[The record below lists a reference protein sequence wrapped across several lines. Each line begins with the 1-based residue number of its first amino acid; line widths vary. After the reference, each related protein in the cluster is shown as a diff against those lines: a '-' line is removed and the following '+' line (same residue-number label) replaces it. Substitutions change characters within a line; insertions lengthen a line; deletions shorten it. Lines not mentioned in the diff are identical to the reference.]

1 MNQQQ
6 LARHEHS
13 ERLIAG
19 HVYLMRKPQP
29 YSKRLAA
36 KLQAKVL
43 RLDAK
48 VTTNLYKLFKFI
60 NSTIEP

>member
-19 HVYLMRKPQP
+19 HIHLMRKPLSH
-29 YSKRLAA
+29 SKQLQA
-36 KLQAKVL
+36 KLQAKVMK
-43 RLDAK
+43 LDAK
-48 VTTNLYKLFKFI
+48 LATNLHKLFKLI
-60 NSTIEP
+60 NTTIQP